1 MTVKWVDKT
10 YSTKIKGE
18 STTCLQSDMND
29 NIDSNDT
36 NQRRDR
42 SAGQEN
48 LKS

>member
-1 MTVKWVDKT
+1 
-10 YSTKIKGE
+10 
-18 STTCLQSDMND
+18 MND

-48 LKS
+48 LKSQRVPIEMANNLLLYTIGEEWQK